1 MTQDKFLL
9 CNINNYAC
17 SPDIILMHI
26 KRLEIDNFK
35 SFANKTEIPF
45 FSGFTA
51 IAGIN
56 GSGKSNIIDSIL
68 FTLGLSS
75 ARDLRSEKGVADLI
89 STHNNRKEAQV
100 KVVFDLDDDIG
111 TELSFARKI
120 KKAPSGY
127 ISTYYMNDKA
137 TTLGQI
143 HLELEKYSITSR
155 SWNVIMQGDV
165 LGLVK
170 CSSMERRKF
179 IDEVAGVGDFNRK
192 IEAAT
197 GELEIVEN
205 RVKDSLLVMSGLDEN
220 LEKLKEEREVA
231 LKYQEIKTQK
241 TELEGQITTVK
252 YFDFKKILEMA
263 HENILRCTKDKK
275 KQEIEIENKQ
285 EEINKKKIEYD
296 EICAKVR
303 AQGEDKQLEVKKLV
317 EEKKSE
323 IQRKKDSILYT
334 EKQIT
339 SNNKTVYAAQN
350 AIEGYKNQIEQGKL
364 SIENKEKSKLELDN
378 ALKAKQ
384 EELSKILSDMT
395 GLNEAANTYIEKRN
409 TLRKE
414 LDTLKDKEND
424 LIKEEKLPN
433 ESKLENLN
441 KELESTNKAVEELES
456 RNKNF
461 DENSDKLS
469 SQVEILTKELDD
481 IKLIHKGVLADIDK
495 TRTQL
500 QDDMYSIQL
509 ANKKIA
515 QLEANRQAYKTY
527 GLGEGVEFILNA
539 KIDGVHAPL
548 SQLMDVEPD
557 YATAINEALGGR
569 GKFIIVEDENVATR
583 ALGLLKTQG
592 RGWATCLPL
601 NKLKPAPNNLPL
613 PKLDGVID
621 FAINLI
627 DFDDKYIKAFFFA
640 LGDTLIVD
648 NMATAKRLMGKYRI
662 ITLDGEIF
670 EKSGAISGGS
680 KKRSAPAFGKAD
692 DRELNNYKER
702 FKELEEA
709 YRARGEKLKEL
720 ELKSEQLRAQHSNA
734 LNSLQG
740 AKYEYSQLLKSH
752 EEFEKIIEEKL
763 KRINELTPEIKKT
776 ETLLDKIEQKHVDI
790 IEKITNIQTEVAE
803 VEKFIDEGELKKLQ
817 EMTQGVE
824 SDIKDIEKK
833 ILNVENDILKEN
845 QTINFTGQ
853 MIEVKENDI
862 KKMTSDNVGLNEDKA
877 RLELEITELEKVR
890 VELEKEVIEL
900 GKNLVELQNI
910 RQKVQDEMIEAEK
923 AKNILENEIERIQEA
938 IEGAK
943 ARRNEYEP
951 LFNAIVEE
959 LKEKGVKTDDL
970 TPPEISTDEITAKIQ
985 KLQKKMDD
993 LGLVNMRAIEDYE
1006 VVLNRQKELNAK
1018 IETLENEKNE
1028 IQSRMMGYED
1038 LKKETFLNTF
1048 NSVNEHFKTIFT
1060 ELTDGYGELILEDP
1074 VNPFLGGLTIE
1085 GNQKNKEKQKLAGM
1099 SGGEKT
1105 LMVLSLVFAVQ
1116 RHMPAP
1122 FYALDEVDAALDGF
1136 NVERIAKMIDTQS
1149 ENTQFIVISQRSQMN
1164 DTAQRVI
1171 GVTQN
1176 RGRTMVSG
1184 VTNSK

>member
-1 MTQDKFLL
+1 
-9 CNINNYAC
+9 
-17 SPDIILMHI
+17 MHI

-45 FSGFTA
+45 FPGFTA

-75 ARDLRSEKGVADLI
+75 SRALRSEGGVADLI
-89 STHNNRKEAQV
+89 TTHNNRNEASV

-120 KKAPSGY
+120 RKTPSGY
-127 ISTYYMNDKA
+127 VSTYSMNDK
-137 TTLGQI
+137 TVTLTQI
-143 HLELEKYSITSR
+143 HSELEKYQITPNSY
-155 SWNVIMQGDV
+155 NVIMQGDV
-165 LGLVK
+165 LSLVK
-170 CSSMERRKF
+170 CSSLEKRKF
-179 IDEVAGVGDFNRK
+179 IDEVAGTADFDRK
-192 IEAAT
+192 IETAT
-197 GELEIVEN
+197 GELEVVES
-205 RVKDSLLVMSGLDEN
+205 RVKDSLLVMQGLDET

-231 LKYQEIKTQK
+231 LKYQEIKAQK
-241 TELEGQITTVK
+241 TELEGQITTVQ
-252 YFDFKKILEMA
+252 YFNFKKILEMA

-285 EEINKKKIEYD
+285 AEINQKKQEYD

-334 EKQIT
+334 EKQII

-350 AIEGYKNQIEQGKL
+350 AIEGHNKDVESGKL
-364 SIENKEKSKLELDN
+364 NIENKEKLKLELN
-378 ALKAKQ
+378 KNLELKQQ
-384 EELSKILSDMT
+384 ERNQILTDMT
-395 GLNEAANTYIEKRN
+395 GLNEAANSYIEKRN

-433 ESKLENLN
+433 ESKLENLKN
-441 KELESTNKAVEELES
+441 ELDNTNKAVEELEK

-481 IKLIHKGVLADIDK
+481 IKMMHKAVLSDIDK

-500 QDDMYSIQL
+500 QDDAYSIQL

-515 QLEANRQAYKTY
+515 QLEANRQAYKTF
-527 GLGEGVEFILNA
+527 GLGEGVETIMQA
-539 KIDGVHAPL
+539 KLEGVHAPL
-548 SQLMDVEPD
+548 SQLADVDSE
-557 YATAINEALGGR
+557 YSTAINEALGGR
-569 GKFIIVEDENVATR
+569 GRFIIVEDENVATR
-583 ALGLLKTQG
+583 ALDLLKAQG
-592 RGWATCLPL
+592 RGRATCLPL
-601 NKLKPAPNNLPL
+601 NKLKPVPNNLPL

-621 FAINLI
+621 FAINLL

-640 LGDTLIVD
+640 LSDTLVVD
-648 NMATAKRLMGKYRI
+648 NMRTAKKLMGKYRI

-670 EKSGAISGGS
+670 EKSGAITGGE
-680 KKRSAPAFGKAD
+680 KKKNAPAFGKAD

-702 FKELEEA
+702 FKELEET
-709 YRARGEKLKEL
+709 YRSRSAKLNEL
-720 ELKSEQLRAQHSNA
+720 ELKSEQLRGEHSNA
-734 LNSLQG
+734 LNSLQA
-740 AKYEYSQLLKSH
+740 AKYEYSQILKAH
-752 EEFEKIIEEKL
+752 EEFEKTIEEKL
-763 KRINELTPEIKKT
+763 RRINELTPEIKKT
-776 ETLLDKIEQKHVDI
+776 ETLLDKIEQKHVEI
-790 IEKITNIQTEVAE
+790 IENITNIQTEVAE

-817 EMTQGVE
+817 EMTKGVE
-824 SDIKDIEKK
+824 DEIKNIEKQ
-833 ILNVENDILKEN
+833 ILNVENEISKEN
-845 QTINFTGQ
+845 YTINFAQQ
-853 MIEVKENDI
+853 MIEVKQNDI
-862 KKMTSDNVGLNEDKA
+862 KKMTSDNIMLNEDKGKM
-877 RLELEITELEKVR
+877 ELEIGEIQKVL
-890 VELEKEVIEL
+890 VELEKQVVEL

-923 AKNILENEIERIQEA
+923 AKNILENEIERIKEA
-938 IEGAK
+938 IEAAK
-943 ARRNEYEP
+943 ARRGEFEP
-951 LFNAIVEE
+951 QLEAVIEE
-959 LKEKGVKTDDL
+959 LKEKGIKTDDL
-970 TPPEISTDEITAKIQ
+970 TPTEVSIEEITGKIQ
-985 KLQKKMDD
+985 KLQRKMDD
-993 LGLVNMRAIEDYE
+993 LGLVNMRAIEDYD
-1006 VVLNRQKELNAK
+1006 VVLNRQRELNVK

-1028 IQSRMMGYED
+1028 IQNRMMGYEN
-1038 LKKETFLNTF
+1038 LKKETFLSTF
-1048 NSVNEHFKTIFT
+1048 NSVNNHFKAIFT
-1060 ELTDGYGELILEDP
+1060 ELTDGYGELILENP
-1074 VNPFLGGLTIE
+1074 ENPFLGGLTVE

-1105 LMVLSLVFAVQ
+1105 LMALSLVFAVQ

-1136 NVERIAKMIDTQS
+1136 NVERIAKMISGQS
-1149 ENTQFIVISQRSQMN
+1149 DHTQFIVISQRSQMN
-1164 DTAQRVI
+1164 DMAARVV

-1184 VTNSK
+1184 MTNSK

>member
-1 MTQDKFLL
+1 
-9 CNINNYAC
+9 
-17 SPDIILMHI
+17 MHI

-75 ARDLRSEKGVADLI
+75 SRALRSEGGVADLI
-89 STHNNRKEAQV
+89 TTHNSRNEASV

-120 KKAPSGY
+120 RKTPSGY
-127 ISTYYMNDKA
+127 ASTYSMNDK
-137 TTLGQI
+137 TVTLTQI
-143 HLELEKYSITSR
+143 HSELEKYSITPNSY
-155 SWNVIMQGDV
+155 NVIMQGDV
-165 LGLVK
+165 LSLVK
-170 CSSMERRKF
+170 CSSLEKRKF
-179 IDEVAGVGDFNRK
+179 IDEVAGTADFDRK
-192 IEAAT
+192 IETAT

-205 RVKDSLLVMSGLDEN
+205 RVKDSMLVMAGLDET

-231 LKYQEIKTQK
+231 LKYQEIKAQK
-241 TELEGQITTVK
+241 SELEGQITTVK

-263 HENILRCTKDKK
+263 HENILRCQKEKK

-285 EEINKKKIEYD
+285 TEINQKKTEYD

-334 EKQIT
+334 EKQIV
-339 SNNKTVYAAQN
+339 SNNKTVLAAQN
-350 AIEGYKNQIEQGKL
+350 AIKGHTEDIEQGNA
-364 SIENKEKSKLELDN
+364 SIENKEKAKLELN
-378 ALKAKQ
+378 KALEIKQ
-384 EELSKILSDMT
+384 TERNQILTDMT
-395 GLNEAANTYIEKRN
+395 GANEAANSYIEKRN
-409 TLRKE
+409 SLRKE
-414 LDTLKDKEND
+414 LDTLRDEENN
-424 LIKEEKLPN
+424 LIKDEKYPN
-433 ESKLENLN
+433 EAKLKNL
-441 KELESTNKAVEELES
+441 KDELDSTNKAIEELEK

-469 SQVEILTKELDD
+469 SQVELLTKELDD
-481 IKLIHKGVLADIDK
+481 IKMAHKAVLSDIDK

-500 QDDMYSIQL
+500 QDDAYSIQL

-515 QLEANRQAYKTY
+515 QLEANKQAYKTY
-527 GLGEGVEFILNA
+527 GLGEGVETIMQA
-539 KIDGVHAPL
+539 KIEGVHAPL
-548 SQLMDVEPD
+548 SQLADVDSE

-569 GKFIIVEDENVATR
+569 GRFIIVEDENVATR
-583 ALGLLKTQG
+583 ALDMLKAQG
-592 RGWATCLPL
+592 RGRATCLPL
-601 NKLKPAPNNLPL
+601 NKLKPVPNNLPL

-621 FAINLI
+621 FAINLL

-640 LGDTLIVD
+640 LSDTLVVD
-648 NMATAKRLMGKYRI
+648 NMRTAKKLMGKYRI

-670 EKSGAISGGS
+670 EKSGAITGGE
-680 KKRSAPAFGKAD
+680 KKKNSPAFGKAD

-702 FKELEEA
+702 YKELQEA
-709 YRARGEKLKEL
+709 YQSRSEKLKNL
-720 ELKSEQLRAQHSNA
+720 ELKSEELRANHNNA
-734 LNSLQG
+734 LNSLQA
-740 AKYEYSQLLKSH
+740 AKYEYSQILKAH
-752 EEFEKIIEEKL
+752 KDFETVIEEKL
-763 KRINELTPEIKKT
+763 KRVNELAPEIKKT
-776 ETLLDKIEQKHVDI
+776 ETLLDKIEQKH
-790 IEKITNIQTEVAE
+790 IEISENITNIQTEVAE

-817 EMTQGVE
+817 EMTQGIE
-824 SDIKDIEKK
+824 NEIKEIEKK
-833 ILNVENDILKEN
+833 ILNVENEISKEN
-845 QTINFTGQ
+845 YTINFARQ
-853 MIEVKENDI
+853 MIELKENDI
-862 KKMTSDNVGLNEDKA
+862 KKMTSDNVMLNEDKSKM
-877 RLELEITELEKVR
+877 ELEIAEIQKVL

-910 RQKVQDEMIEAEK
+910 RQKIQDEMIEAEK

-943 ARRNEYEP
+943 ARRSEYEP
-951 LFNAIVEE
+951 QLEAVVEE
-959 LKEKGVKTDDL
+959 LKEKGIKTDDL
-970 TPPEISTDEITAKIQ
+970 TPTEISIDEITSKIQ

-993 LGLVNMRAIEDYE
+993 LGLVNMRAIEDYD

-1028 IQSRMMGYED
+1028 IKSRMMGYEN
-1038 LKKETFLNTF
+1038 LKKETFLETF
-1048 NSVNEHFKTIFT
+1048 NSVNKHFKAIFT
-1060 ELTDGYGELILEDP
+1060 ELTDGFGELILENP
-1074 VNPFLGGLTIE
+1074 ENPFLGGLTVE

-1105 LMVLSLVFAVQ
+1105 LMALSLVFAVQ

-1136 NVERIAKMIDTQS
+1136 NVERIAKMIDGQS
-1149 ENTQFIVISQRSQMN
+1149 DHTQFIVISQRSQMN

-1184 VTNSK
+1184 MTNK